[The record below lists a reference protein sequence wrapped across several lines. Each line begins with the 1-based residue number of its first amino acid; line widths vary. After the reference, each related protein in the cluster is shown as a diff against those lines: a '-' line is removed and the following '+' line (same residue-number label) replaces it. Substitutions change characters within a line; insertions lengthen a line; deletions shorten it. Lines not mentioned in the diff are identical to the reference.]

1 MACHVIWFRRD
12 LRLDDHAALQE
23 GCRRGSVLPLFILD
37 PALLHHPET
46 APARVNFLL
55 ASLGALDQAL
65 RQRGGRLLVRWGD
78 PAVELVRVVKA
89 WGADGVMAHTDSERI
104 VGRLR
109 DAAVNRALR
118 AETIP
123 IRWIEPAGAQA
134 ELISSPQWRRAW
146 HGAMA
151 SPAAATP
158 ARIPVPPA
166 KAGVPERAIPTLGEL
181 NLPDS
186 CTPLP
191 PAGPTAA
198 LERLES
204 FCRGPASRTYYWE
217 LSYPAARVTSGLS
230 PYLKFGVITPR
241 QCLQRL
247 QQLSAAEPGRQRS
260 AQQLISRLRW
270 GAGMH
275 QRFRYLPQLELRS
288 PWSAFDEPE
297 QDGQPLRGRAAEL
310 YAAWQEGRTG
320 FPIVDAA
327 ARCLAA
333 EGGWLEL
340 NFRSRAIH
348 ASFLANLCGI
358 DWRWGALHFMRQLID
373 GDCPIDHSQWAM
385 QAGTTIT
392 ANNGWTRIYH
402 PGQVAVDRC
411 DPQGLFI
418 RRWLPELA
426 DLTNDQLGAPPP
438 MAAYPRPVLDYE
450 SARQQRIA
458 TLQRQRQQIT
468 DIRRGMARLP
478 QRLTPFGLPWGQA
491 GDAPDRAAAAE
502 ELFPPAIDLDALEPA
517 QWPALLS
524 WFRPGRSEEQDRGRR
539 SPGPTAA
546 SRRRPKRGESP
557 GQLSLELGLD
567 GDADLAADTGA
578 TDQG

>member
-1 MACHVIWFRRD
+1 MGCHVIWFRRD
-12 LRLDDHAALQE
+12 LRLDDHAALNE
-23 GCRRGSVLPLFILD
+23 GCRRGCVLPLFILD

-46 APARVNFLL
+46 ATARVNFLL
-55 ASLGALDQAL
+55 ASLRALDREL
-65 RQRGGRLLVRWGD
+65 RQRGARLLVRWGD
-78 PAVELVRVVKA
+78 PAQELVAVVKR
-89 WGADGVMAHTDSERI
+89 WGADGVIAHTDSERI

-109 DAAVNRALR
+109 DAAVNRRLR
-118 AETIP
+118 AEGIP
-123 IRWIEPAGAQA
+123 LHWIEPAGATGQ
-134 ELISSPQWRRAW
+134 LLSSPQWRRAW

-151 SPAAATP
+151 QPTLTAPPQIPMPADSPEPTERPVPSLADLQLPESGVPLPAA
-158 ARIPVPPA
+158 
-166 KAGVPERAIPTLGEL
+166 
-181 NLPDS
+181 
-186 CTPLP
+186 
-191 PAGPTAA
+191 GPGAA
-198 LERLES
+198 LERLEG
-204 FCRGPASRTYYWE
+204 FCTGPASRTYYWE

-241 QCLQRL
+241 QCLHRL
-247 QQLSAAEPGRQRS
+247 LQLTGEEKGRERS

-275 QRFRYLPQLELRS
+275 QRFRYLPQLEMRS
-288 PWSAFDEPE
+288 PWSAFDDPE
-297 QDGQPLRGRAAEL
+297 QEGEPLRGRAAEL

-411 DPQGLFI
+411 DPHGLFI

-426 DLTNDQLGAPPP
+426 ELTNDQLGAPPP
-438 MAAYPRPVLDYE
+438 MAAYPRPILDYD
-450 SARQQRIA
+450 SARRERIA
-458 TLQRQRQQIT
+458 TLQRQRQQIV
-468 DIRRGMARLP
+468 DIRRGLSRLP
-478 QRLTPFGLPWGQA
+478 EDLTPFGLPRRG
-491 GDAPDRAAAAE
+491 GDGGAPAQD
-502 ELFPPAIDLDALEPA
+502 LFPPAIDLDALGPD

-524 WFRPGRSEEQDRGRR
+524 WFRPGRNAAPPEGPSGNAPSSRRSGSDRRRSRR
-539 SPGPTAA
+539 SP
-546 SRRRPKRGESP
+546 SP
-557 GQLSLELGLD
+557 GQLSL
-567 GDADLAADTGA
+567 DLT
-578 TDQG
+578 